1 MRPYIVCLGCG
12 PTGLAAFLMAA
23 FVLACST
30 VAAQQQ
36 AVFPSGPIKLVVGYA
51 AGGSVDLVARRLAP
65 VLSRRLGQPVSV
77 ENLAGA
83 SGSIAAV
90 NVALAAP
97 DGHTLL
103 LGSPAEIGINHLLD
117 RRGRFDPLK
126 DLTPIGAVGSQP
138 LVLVASG
145 ASSVRDLGGFLEY
158 ATTHRRQARYGT
170 AGHGTPL
177 HLAGETIKRLSGAP
191 MEHVPYRGAGLLLPD
206 LLSGRTE
213 FAVMVLS
220 SAMPHVRDGKLRVL
234 GLTQASASAAAK
246 DLPVLGAHPRLRGLD
261 VGVWFGLFGP
271 ARLPPAVAERLRMEL
286 REALQQPQLRSAL
299 EADGLSLMADA
310 DFAGFLQTELRKFA
324 VTVERARMGAAP
336 GH

>member
-1 MRPYIVCLGCG
+1 MKQDIFLGVG
-12 PTGLAAFLMAA
+12 SRLWLGVAAFLMLVFGPRALAA
-23 FVLACST
+23 
-30 VAAQQQ
+30 QQ

-246 DLPVLGAHPRLRGLD
+246 DLPVLGAHPCGSACSGRPGCRRPSPSACAWSCGRRCSSRSC
-261 VGVWFGLFGP
+261 
-271 ARLPPAVAERLRMEL
+271 ARRWKPT
-286 REALQQPQLRSAL
+286 
-299 EADGLSLMADA
+299 GC
-310 DFAGFLQTELRKFA
+310 
-324 VTVERARMGAAP
+324 
-336 GH
+336 H

>member
-1 MRPYIVCLGCG
+1 MKQDIFLGA
-12 PTGLAAFLMAA
+12 GLRWWLGFAAFLMLVFGHWPLAAQPAA
-23 FVLACST
+23 F
-30 VAAQQQ
+30 
-36 AVFPSGPIKLVVGYA
+36 PSRPIKLVVGYA
-51 AGGSVDLVARRLAP
+51 AGGSVDLVARRIAP
-65 VLSRRLGQPVSV
+65 ELSRRLGQPVTV

-90 NVALAAP
+90 TVALAVP

-145 ASSVRDLGGFLEY
+145 ASSVRNLDGLLAY
-158 ATTHRRQARYGT
+158 ATSHQGQARYGT

-177 HLAGETIKRLSGAP
+177 HLAGETIRRLSGAP

-220 SAMPHVRDGKLRVL
+220 SAMPHVRDGTLRVL
-234 GLTQASASAAAK
+234 GLTQPSGSAAAK

-271 ARLPPAVAERLRMEL
+271 AKLPSAATERLRTEL

-299 EADGLSLMADA
+299 ETDGLSLMAEA

-324 VTVERARMGAAP
+324 DTVERANMGAAP
-336 GH
+336 HH